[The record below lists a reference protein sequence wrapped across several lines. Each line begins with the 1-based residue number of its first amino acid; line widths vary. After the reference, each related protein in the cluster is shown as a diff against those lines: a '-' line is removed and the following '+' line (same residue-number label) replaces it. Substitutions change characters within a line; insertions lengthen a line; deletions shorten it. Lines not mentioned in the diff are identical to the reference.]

1 MLLPFFDF
9 CNIASLYLVC
19 FSWLLFVCIE
29 ILIKLLK
36 LGINKNHNFRKMT
49 ILKRSF
55 SPLKIQH
62 LSTTVI
68 RHLSGKNT
76 LAASNQKQQKSS
88 DSSKHAKK
96 KTESLKKIPT
106 YLNESE
112 YIKNE
117 LPKAFGNFLLNTRR
131 IHFLDLYKSIIY
143 LQH

>member
-1 MLLPFFDF
+1 MY
-9 CNIASLYLVC
+9 SVH

-36 LGINKNHNFRKMT
+36 LGISKNHNFRKMT

-62 LSTTVI
+62 LSTTVLS
-68 RHLSGKNT
+68 HLPGKNT
-76 LAASNQKQQKSS
+76 SAASDQKQQESS

-112 YIKNE
+112 YIKKE
-117 LPKAFGNFLLNTRR
+117 LPKPFGNFLLNTRR
-131 IHFLDLYKSIIY
+131 IHFHNLYKIHYISSTLLINWSW
-143 LQH
+143 HS